1 MKISFF
7 LFIFCLIPQI
17 SFAEIQLGFEGGA
30 VWQLRNDLQR
40 PQVEGATR
48 LSLDEID
55 KGPERFYRIEAYY
68 RPKSNH
74 GFRALYAPFALEVT
88 DTPSDSI
95 RYNNQDFSAGE
106 EVTYRYMFNSYRLT
120 YYYAFWGHGESQ
132 FNVGFTAKIRDAETR
147 LTQGQITTSYDNV
160 GFVPLLYL
168 EYQTAIN
175 SDWFFHFNFDGLAG
189 GPGRAFDFAFKL
201 RRKINNWG
209 MLGIGTRT
217 LEGGADNEKIYNFS
231 LLQYALIEFVAAF

>member
-1 MKISFF
+1 LAKLVVLILSLFPF
-7 LFIFCLIPQI
+7 LTH
-17 SFAEIQLGFEGGA
+17 AEFQFGIEGGA

-48 LSLDEID
+48 LALDEID
-55 KGPERFYRIEAYY
+55 KGPESFYRLEAYY
-68 RPKSNH
+68 RPNSNH

-88 DTPSDSI
+88 DTPSQVI
-95 RYNNQDFSAGE
+95 RYNDQDFVAGE

-147 LTQGQITTSYDNV
+147 LTQGSTVTSYDNV
-160 GFVPLLYL
+160 GFVPLLYI
-168 EYQTAIN
+168 EYQKAIN
-175 SDWFFHFNFDGLAG
+175 SNWFFHFNFDGLAG
-189 GPGRAFDFAFKL
+189 GPGRAFDFSFKL
-201 RRKINNWG
+201 RRKVNDWG

-231 LLQYALIEFVAAF
+231 LLQYALIEFVAVF